1 MTPEEFRKYG
11 HQVIDFIADY
21 RAHIEERPVMA
32 ATMPGEVKERL
43 PKTPPQQAES
53 IEGIFADLDRIV
65 LPGLTHWQHPQ
76 FFGYFP
82 RISRCRA
89 CSATFLSTGLGVLG
103 LRGKRARR

>member
-32 ATMPGEVKERL
+32 VTTPGEIRERL

-53 IEGIFADLDRIV
+53 IEGIMADLDRIV

-76 FFGYFP
+76 FYGYFP
-82 RISRCRA
+82 SNQ
-89 CSATFLSTGLGVLG
+89 SLPSVLG
-103 LRGKRARR
+103 DLPHHPRRPRRVAGPDVL